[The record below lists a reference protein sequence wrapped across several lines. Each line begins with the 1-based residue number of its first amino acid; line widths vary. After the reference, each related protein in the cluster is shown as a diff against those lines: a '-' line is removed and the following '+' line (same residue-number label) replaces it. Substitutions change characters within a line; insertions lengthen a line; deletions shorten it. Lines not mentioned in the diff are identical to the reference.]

1 MKGSDRL
8 AGIIAA
14 KRKEAAVLESRKD
27 QLRRQALQRNEYRGF
42 RSHLFQPGQVTVIA
56 ECKAASPTAGTIAE
70 KYDPVA
76 QAKLYEGGGAGAIS
90 VLTDREFFNGCL
102 QDMQKVRAAVQ
113 VPVLRKDFI
122 LTEAQVYESVA
133 AGADAF
139 LLIVA
144 ALTDPELRRLYE
156 LGKGMGADVLVEVHD
171 MREMDR
177 ALEIEADIIGINNR
191 NLHTFEVNLKTTEE
205 LAPEIPSDCLG
216 ISESGIR
223 SRDDVK
229 FVTAQ
234 GIYCLLVGES
244 LMRDGDPAGAL
255 ARLKEGAGSS
265 P

>member
-8 AGIIAA
+8 AQIITA
-14 KRKEAAVLESRKD
+14 KRKEAEALESRKA
-27 QLRRQALQRNEYRGF
+27 QLRKEALQRNEYRGF
-42 RSHLFQPGQVTVIA
+42 RGNLFRPGQVTVIA
-56 ECKAASPTAGTIAE
+56 ECKAASPTAGTIAA

-76 QAKLYEGGGAGAIS
+76 QARLYEKGGAGAIS
-90 VLTDREFFNGCL
+90 VLTDREFFQGCL
-102 QDMQKVRAAVQ
+102 DDMKKVREAVR

-144 ALTDPELRRLYE
+144 ALTDPELEGLYE
-156 LGKGMGADVLVEVHD
+156 LGKGLGSDVLVEVHD
-171 MREMDR
+171 MKEMDR
-177 ALEIEADIIGINNR
+177 ALAIDADIIGINNR
-191 NLHTFEVNLKTTEE
+191 NLHSFEVDLKTTEE

-216 ISESGIR
+216 VSESGIR
-223 SRDDVK
+223 TPEDAK
-229 FVTAQ
+229 YVTAQ

-255 ARLKEGAGSS
+255 ERLKG
-265 P
+265 